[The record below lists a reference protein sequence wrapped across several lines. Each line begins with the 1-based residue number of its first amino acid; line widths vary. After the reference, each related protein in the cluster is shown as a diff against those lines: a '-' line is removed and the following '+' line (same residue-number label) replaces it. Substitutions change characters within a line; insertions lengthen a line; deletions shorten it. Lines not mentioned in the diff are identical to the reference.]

1 MHGEMKTIKNM
12 EIKPPAKQAFTIETD
27 DDFIKLHTLSI
38 FSSRRGGGKSVATAN
53 LIRMAKEKNYYDK
66 VYLITP
72 TYGSNKEIWNLAMID
87 EEDVYEPSK
96 FVLKDIRK
104 NIQNEKDEW
113 DDYISRKERY
123 KDYQKLVNN
132 KNLNLED
139 KDLLKQLMLYQDLG
153 FYDAKPKW
161 KYKNEVP
168 PRLGL
173 ILDDCM
179 GTDLL
184 LPSAGLTKFVIA
196 HRHHSEIG
204 ISVFMLVQSYCAR
217 ESLSRAIR
225 EQTTNLML
233 FKLVQEKQLQKVYE
247 ESDLPISYDDFIK
260 MATEVHKEPYHF
272 LLMDFAPKDPSKR
285 FRNCFNQY
293 IPYTEQ
299 TIT

>member
-1 MHGEMKTIKNM
+1 MKKIKNM
-12 EIKPPAKQAFTIETD
+12 DVKPPAKKAFTIDTD
-27 DDFIKLHTLSI
+27 PDFIKLHTLTIASGK
-38 FSSRRGGGKSVATAN
+38 RGGGKSVAVAN
-53 LIRMAKEKNYYDK
+53 LLRMAKERDYYDK

-72 TYGSNKEIWNLAMID
+72 TYGSNREIWNICGID
-87 EEDVYEPSK
+87 EEDVYEPTK
-96 FVLKDIRK
+96 GVLKDIRK
-104 NIQNEKDEW
+104 LIQEEKDEW
-113 DDYISRKERY
+113 DDFKSKKEKY
-123 KDYQKLVNN
+123 KEYQKLVNS
-132 KNLNLED
+132 KNLNLEN
-139 KDLLKQLMLYQDLG
+139 KDLLKQLLLYEELG
-153 FYDAKPKW
+153 FYDKPPEW

-184 LPSAGLTKFVIA
+184 LPSAELTKFVIA

-204 ISVFMLVQSYCAR
+204 KSVFMLVQSYCAR
-217 ESLSRAIR
+217 ESLSRPIR

-247 ESDLPISYDDFIK
+247 ESDLPISYNDFIK
-260 MATEVHKEPYHF
+260 MATEVHKEPYCF

-293 IPYTEQ
+293 IPYKEQ
-299 TIT
+299 IIT

>member
-247 ESDLPISYDDFIK
+247 ESDLPISYDDFRK

>member
-1 MHGEMKTIKNM
+1 MKKIKNM
-12 EIKPPAKQAFTIETD
+12 DVKPPAKKAFTIDTD
-27 DDFIKLHTLSI
+27 DDFIKLHTLTIASGK
-38 FSSRRGGGKSVATAN
+38 RGGGKSVAVAN
-53 LIRMAKEKNYYDK
+53 LVRMAKERDYYDK

-72 TYGSNKEIWNLAMID
+72 TYGSNREIWNICGID
-87 EEDVYEPSK
+87 EEDVYEPTK
-96 FVLKDIRK
+96 GVLKDIRK
-104 NIQNEKDEW
+104 LIQEEKDEW
-113 DDYISRKERY
+113 DDFKSKKEKY
-123 KDYQKLVNN
+123 KEYQKLVNS
-132 KNLNLED
+132 KNLNLEN
-139 KDLLKQLMLYQDLG
+139 KDLLKQLLLYEELG
-153 FYDAKPKW
+153 FYDKPPEW

-247 ESDLPISYDDFIK
+247 ESDLPISYNDFIK
-260 MATEVHKEPYHF
+260 MATEVHKEPYCF

-293 IPYTEQ
+293 IPYKEQ
-299 TIT
+299 IIT

>member
-1 MHGEMKTIKNM
+1 MKKIKNM
-12 EIKPPAKQAFTIETD
+12 DVKPPAKKAFTIKTD
-27 DDFIKLHTLSI
+27 DDFIKLHTLTIASGK
-38 FSSRRGGGKSVATAN
+38 RGGGKSVAVAN
-53 LIRMAKEKNYYDK
+53 LIRMAKERDYFDK

-72 TYGSNKEIWNLAMID
+72 TYGSNKEIWNICYID
-87 EEDVYEPSK
+87 EEDVYEPTK
-96 FVLKDIRK
+96 GVLKDIRK
-104 NIQNEKDEW
+104 LIQEEKDEY
-113 DDYISRKERY
+113 DDFKSKKEKYEEY
-123 KDYQKLVNN
+123 KKLVNS
-132 KNLNLED
+132 KNLNLEN
-139 KDLLKQLMLYQDLG
+139 KDLLKQLILYEELG
-153 FYDAKPKW
+153 FYDKPPKW

-247 ESDLPISYDDFIK
+247 ESDLPISYNDFIK
-260 MATEVHKEPYHF
+260 MATEVHKEPYSF
-272 LLMDFAPKDPSKR
+272 LLMDSRHRRRPRCP
-285 FRNCFNQY
+285 
-293 IPYTEQ
+293 
-299 TIT
+299 